1 MVMHASHP
9 TPQYRRILVPT
20 DGSPGTR
27 NAAEAA
33 AQLAL
38 VSGGCLIVLHV
49 QGPDSPGTADPRG
62 EAAPLLPLEAVTLPT
77 PEVDA
82 ATALDA
88 VAAIAQCYGIEVETE
103 SVIDDK
109 PARAIAEAAES
120 HDCDLIVLA
129 SRGYGPLLSA
139 LTASGASS
147 LVVAECAVPV
157 LVVR

>member
-1 MVMHASHP
+1 MTMHASHP

-20 DGSPGTR
+20 DGSAGTR

-38 VSGGCLIVLHV
+38 VSGGCLIALHV
-49 QGPDSPGTADPRG
+49 RPAETQ
-62 EAAPLLPLEAVTLPT
+62 EARPAAARRDLPLEAVT
-77 PEVDA
+77 VDA
-82 ATALDA
+82 PEPDA
-88 VAAIAQCYGIEVETE
+88 ESSIGAVEAIARCYGVAVETE
-103 SVIDDK
+103 SVIDDR